1 METQATPLVA
11 TAPRRT
17 SRAWI
22 LLGSLAL
29 GACTGGDG
37 TSQVGANQ
45 VGAAGQAR
53 VDQVGAGEA
62 DVAQASTGPA
72 GAVHADAAPAGAKGQ
87 VGQLRLEPVTELPR
101 HGAPTP
107 AQADDDS
114 APDCAEDAKSSEARA
129 AVAAGWTLSADLA
142 WKGYRVV
149 GVAPR
154 ATRVAGFGCMFPAA
168 RVLFFREGR
177 AVAQLRDLEADEA
190 GSDTARAD
198 EPGFD
203 SGVQGVFEHR
213 ADAGRGDSEL
223 RVGEWRIARA
233 RVLASA
239 AGLELAVLPE
249 SDAYCA
255 GAATVPR
262 IEGLALPQARA
273 KLLAAG
279 WRGVQPD
286 REEGA
291 ESFLG
296 GLIEAG
302 YPEVVDC
309 AGTGQGYC
317 NFEYAAEAG
326 HGLAVTTAGE
336 HGVDEG
342 KPYWPVVVGSEVTC
356 AAQASAAPA
365 GPAAGG

>member
-1 METQATPLVA
+1 MEPQAAPSTA
-11 TAPRRT
+11 TAPRWS

-29 GACTGGDG
+29 GACAAGDG
-37 TSQVGANQ
+37 TSEVGTPRAGASQ
-45 VGAAGQAR
+45 AAAGQVDAAR
-53 VDQVGAGEA
+53 ADAGR
-62 DVAQASTGPA
+62 A
-72 GAVHADAAPAGAKGQ
+72 GTTPADAAQTSAKGQ
-87 VGQLRLEPVTELPR
+87 VEQLRLEPVTELPR
-101 HGAPTP
+101 HVAPSP
-107 AQADDDS
+107 AQADDGS
-114 APDCAEDAKSSEARA
+114 APDCAEDPKSSEARA
-129 AVAAGWTLSADLA
+129 AVAAGWTLRADLA
-142 WKGYRVV
+142 WKDYRVV

-190 GSDTARAD
+190 GSDTARND
-198 EPGFD
+198 EPGSDSAGFD

-239 AGLELAVLPE
+239 AGLELAALPE
-249 SDAYCA
+249 SDPYCA

-279 WRGVQPD
+279 WRGVRPD

-317 NFEYAAEAG
+317 NFEYAAAAG
-326 HGLAVTTAGE
+326 HRLAVTTAGE

-356 AAQASAAPA
+356 AAQAAAAPA